1 MKTLHSFVIAGFLI
15 LSLAQAAL
23 PCAAQEAR
31 PIQDEIRPEPVND
44 PNRSRIVDAVN
55 RGNVAEAEKVFLQ
68 VSTASGKPGLAAQSI
83 KTFEEIAACG
93 FYPQETRLECI
104 VNIKQPSG
112 YGGAPTGRAT
122 HEFVSFWVDW
132 DCNGSFSADEA
143 VGLGS
148 VHMHDEA
155 AGAPPAWQYAIY
167 RDIDPPGSLSDKCF
181 MRTGPGGNPVMTKT
195 RTLTLNA
202 RAILSWFAPVTSF
215 NSVPVWGNVV
225 NFRIRLDPIR

>member
-1 MKTLHSFVIAGFLI
+1 MKTLLSSTLKGLLI
-15 LSLAQAAL
+15 LGFAMTAL
-23 PCAAQEAR
+23 PCAAQEVK
-31 PIQDEIRPEPVND
+31 PVQDEIRPEPASD
-44 PNRSRIVDAVN
+44 PNRSRIIEALN
-55 RGNVAEAEKVFLQ
+55 RGNLAEAEKLFSQ
-68 VSTASGKPGLAAQSI
+68 FSNAPGKAAAQSI
-83 KTFEEIAACG
+83 KSFEEIAACG

-104 VNIKQPSG
+104 VNIKSTGG

-132 DCNGSFSADEA
+132 DCSGSYSADEA
-143 VGLGS
+143 VGLGI
-148 VHMHDEA
+148 VHMHDEV
-155 AGAPPAWQYAIY
+155 AGAPPVWQYAVY